1 MRITKNSTPLEVGT
15 VVVLP
20 DEETLIIKE
29 VCREPDGYYY
39 RVQFVEDDGEE
50 YIPVGDMRVIPA
62 SDLIGAE
69 V

>member
-39 RVQFVEDDGEE
+39 RAQFVEDDGDE

-62 SDLIGAE
+62 SDLVGAE